1 MAPPKLP
8 KFPTL
13 AERKSLMAQLLEAE
27 QNGTAPTN
35 NEHYRAYVESLKA
48 LNEKMDGYS
57 VIDEEYGLP
66 PTLNDEGKLDL
77 LNAMR
82 ETALLGE
89 AFLADVTNKKGN
101 LNNGIPAVVGNLQG
115 MLGRDFGLLQDYDP
129 AKTPLSFPELQQN
142 ARTRIVDLRGKKLG
156 VMRNKL
162 SFRLPMTVVDEHG
175 NRRPGVFT
183 KASYVDLKSK
193 FNGML
198 TNAASCYDSDEF
210 KSSIAPYRTAL
221 FRDRIITGYASA
233 DQIPDD
239 AVIAKMKERITGVL
253 PKYRER
259 MIQTGR
265 KINGKTPENASDE
278 EMILSLM
285 IDLNRIT
292 SLQTRANLANNRLQ
306 LEVNLKFDADEIAK
320 AEARVA
326 EEAPELAELK
336 ETMKAVGLDMYALP
350 EEAANEL
357 KAGFSDLFQDRTNLV
372 NVRDLGLQEGQ
383 RFDHRNSA
391 MTAVATLMGMNHM
404 VAKSENMKFLD
415 ENGEEVEGTFMEFA
429 DGLDLHGK
437 DGLKDFNK
445 VADDP
450 FAPPCDALEQIAD
463 LQAFDYLCGNVDRHG
478 GNMSYYVDKNG
489 KFTGIKAF
497 DNDTSFGIIPIDKK
511 KGRFRQAGLDDLKVM
526 SESMA
531 KKISAMTPEMLKF
544 TLRGRGLT
552 EEEIEAGCQRLREL
566 QGAIREA
573 RQAKT
578 IDDVRSA
585 DQEHKLSIMK
595 PEDLKNI
602 HINDLPDT
610 KYALFHNVRVQLH
623 NRMQEARKAG
633 HVFDPNALEREK
645 PKTPNLT
652 EVSTTDRVQSAGG
665 IAESMSAMDRA
676 LKNEVT
682 GFEVGGLSRFL
693 HSSGKW
699 RSMISAV
706 KNASKV
712 AKAINKAIGKD
723 KEYLSR
729 NDPKVKKQLDRA
741 NEAMEAVSR
750 ANDEYL
756 RRKMR
761 EKHVNSPEELA
772 GRGKHTYEQKRID
785 YALKLRKS
793 IQTYNELR
801 NPQNQ
806 KNQEKQAA
814 VMESLEFANK
824 RRAQQAEAQPQIQRQ
839 P

>member
-27 QNGTAPTN
+27 QNGTAPAN

-66 PTLNDEGKLDL
+66 PTLNEAGKLDL

-82 ETALLGE
+82 DTALLGE
-89 AFLADVTNKKGN
+89 TFLADVTNKHGN
-101 LNNGIPAVVGNLQG
+101 LHTGIPHVVVNLQG
-115 MLGRDFGLLQDYDP
+115 MLGRDYGLLQDYDP
-129 AKTPLSFPELQQN
+129 ALTPLSFPELQQN
-142 ARTRIVDLRGKKLG
+142 ARTRVVDLRGKKLG

-162 SFRLPMTVVDEHG
+162 SFRLPMTVVDEQG

-183 KASYVDLKSK
+183 KATYVDLKSK

-198 TNAASCYDSDEF
+198 TNAASYYDSDEF
-210 KSSIAPYRTAL
+210 KRSIVPYRRAL
-221 FRDRIITGYASA
+221 FRDQIITGYASE

-239 AVIAKMKERITGVL
+239 AVIAKMKEKVTGIL
-253 PKYRER
+253 PRYRDQ
-259 MIQTGR
+259 MIQTGT
-265 KINGKTPENASDE
+265 KVNGKAPENASDE
-278 EMILSLM
+278 EMILSL
-285 IDLNRIT
+285 IINFERFTYLRALAHANVDK
-292 SLQTRANLANNRLQ
+292 TRLHAA
-306 LEVNLKFDADEIAK
+306 LEFDADAIAK
-320 AEARVA
+320 AEAKAA
-326 EEAPELAELK
+326 EEARELTKLQQTMNAVELD
-336 ETMKAVGLDMYALP
+336 LDTLP
-350 EEAANEL
+350 EEAADEL
-357 KAGFSDLFQDRTNLV
+357 KAGFSDLYEDRTNLV

-437 DGLKDFNK
+437 HGLKEFTK

-463 LQAFDYLCGNVDRHG
+463 LQAFDYLCGNADRHG

-497 DNDTSFGIIPIDKK
+497 DNDTSFGVIPIDKK
-511 KGRFRQAGLDDLKVM
+511 KGLFRQAGLNDLKVM

-531 KKISAMTPEMLKF
+531 RKLAAMTPEMLKF
-544 TLRGRGLT
+544 SLRGRGLT
-552 EEEIEAGCQRLREL
+552 EEEIQLSCQRLTEL

-573 RQAKT
+573 KHSKT
-578 IDDVRSA
+578 IDDVKAA
-585 DQEHKLSIMK
+585 DREHKLSIMK
-595 PEDLKNI
+595 PEDLKQI
-602 HINDLPDT
+602 HINELPDT
-610 KYALFHNVRVQLH
+610 KYALFHNVRVQLQ

-633 HVFDPNALEREK
+633 YVFEQGALEREK
-645 PKTPNLT
+645 NAGPNLT
-652 EVSTTDRVQSAGG
+652 EVSTTDRVQAAGG

-706 KNASKV
+706 KAASKA
-712 AKAINKAIGKD
+712 AKDINKTITKD
-723 KEYLSR
+723 KEALSR
-729 NDPKVKKQLDRA
+729 NDPRVKKQLDRA
-741 NEAMEAVSR
+741 NEAMEKVRR

-756 RRKMR
+756 QRKMR
-761 EKHVNSPEELA
+761 EKHVNNPEELA
-772 GRGKHTYEQKRID
+772 GRGKHDYEQKRID

-793 IQTYNELR
+793 IQAYDELQ
-801 NPQNQ
+801 NPQTEQ
-806 KNQEKQAA
+806 KKQNREA
-814 VMESLEFANK
+814 VLETLDFADK
-824 RRAQQAEAQPQIQRQ
+824 RRAQQEAQPQPQAH

>member
-8 KFPTL
+8 KFPSL
-13 AERKSLMAQLLEAE
+13 AERRSLMAQLLEAE
-27 QNGTAPTN
+27 QNGTALTN
-35 NEHYRAYVESLKA
+35 NEHYRAYAEKLKA

-57 VIDEEYGLP
+57 VIDEEFGLP
-66 PTLNDEGKLDL
+66 PTLDEAGKLDL
-77 LNAMR
+77 MNAMR

-89 AFLADVTNKKGN
+89 TFLADVTNKNGN
-101 LNNGIPAVVGNLQG
+101 LNAGIPSVVGNLQG

-129 AKTPLSFPELQQN
+129 TKTPLSFPELQQN

-198 TNAASCYDSDEF
+198 TKAASYYDSDEF
-210 KSSIAPYRTAL
+210 KSSIVPYRRAL
-221 FRDRIITGYASA
+221 FRDQKITGYASE

-239 AVIAKMKERITGVL
+239 AVIAKMKEKVTGIL
-253 PKYRER
+253 PRYRDQ
-259 MIQTGR
+259 MIQTGT
-265 KINGKTPENASDE
+265 KVNGKAPENASDE
-278 EMILSLM
+278 EMILSLIM
-285 IDLNRIT
+285 NFERFTYLRARAHANVDK
-292 SLQTRANLANNRLQ
+292 TRLHAA
-306 LEVNLKFDADEIAK
+306 LEFDADAIAK
-320 AEARVA
+320 AEAKAA
-326 EEAPELAELK
+326 EEARELTKLQQTMNAVELD
-336 ETMKAVGLDMYALP
+336 LDTLP
-350 EEAANEL
+350 EEAADEL
-357 KAGFSDLFQDRTNLV
+357 KAGFSELFQDRTNLV

-437 DGLKDFNK
+437 NGLKEFNK
-445 VADDP
+445 VSDDP

-463 LQAFDYLCGNVDRHG
+463 LQAFDYLCGNADRHG
-478 GNMSYYVDKNG
+478 GNMSYYVDENG

-497 DNDTSFGIIPIDKK
+497 DNDTSFGVIPIDKK
-511 KGRFRQAGLDDLKVM
+511 KGLFRQAGLNDLKVIT
-526 SESMA
+526 EPMA
-531 KKISAMTPEMLKF
+531 KKIAAMTPEMLKF

-552 EEEIEAGCQRLREL
+552 EEEIQAGCQRLTEL

-573 RQAKT
+573 KQAKT
-578 IDDVRSA
+578 IDDVKAA
-585 DQEHKLSIMK
+585 DREHKLSIMK

-602 HINDLPDT
+602 HINELPDT

-623 NRMQEARKAG
+623 NRMQEAREAG
-633 HVFDPNALEREK
+633 YQFVHGALEQEK
-645 PKTPNLT
+645 NKTPNLT
-652 EVSTTDRVQSAGG
+652 EVSTTERVYAAGG
-665 IAESMSAMDRA
+665 IADSMSAMDRA

-682 GFEVGGLSRFL
+682 GFQVGGLSRFL

-706 KNASKV
+706 KDATKA

-723 KEYLSR
+723 KEYLTR
-729 NDPKVKKQLDRA
+729 DDPKVRQQLEKANRAMEKVRKA
-741 NEAMEAVSR
+741 NE
-750 ANDEYL
+750 EYL
-756 RRKMR
+756 QRKMR
-761 EKHVNSPEELA
+761 EKHVNTPEELV
-772 GRGKHTYEQKRID
+772 GRGKHDYEQKRID

-793 IQTYNELR
+793 IHAYRELQD
-801 NPQNQ
+801 PQNQ
-806 KNQEKQAA
+806 KAQEKQAA
-814 VMESLEFANK
+814 VTESLEFANK
-824 RRAQQAEAQPQIQRQ
+824 RRAQQEAQPQPQAH